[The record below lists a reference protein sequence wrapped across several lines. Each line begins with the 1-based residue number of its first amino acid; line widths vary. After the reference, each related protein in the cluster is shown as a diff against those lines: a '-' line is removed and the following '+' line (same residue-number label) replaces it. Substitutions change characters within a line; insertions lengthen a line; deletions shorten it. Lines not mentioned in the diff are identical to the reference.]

1 MIDMK
6 VPDKEMIQML
16 TKILEQEYG
25 YIDAHR
31 IIDKAAM
38 EYAIMKT
45 NLALEKR

>member
-25 YIDAHR
+25 YADAHKL
-31 IIDKAAM
+31 IDKAVM

-45 NLALEKR
+45 NQVLEKR

>member
-1 MIDMK
+1 MNEMK

-25 YIDAHR
+25 YVDAHR

-45 NLALEKR
+45 NQVLERR

>member
-1 MIDMK
+1 MNEMK

-31 IIDKAAM
+31 IIDKAVM